1 MVTFSGCVFDGAGGK
16 EQPLPKQLIRA
27 IEDKEYNRAYA
38 LLRRMRREGV
48 ALEEGK
54 RAEALADALTCT
66 LKLFKTLYEQ
76 VFADVPDEGVWLTT
90 SFERVCG
97 SVSLHGCVRG
107 TLLTLAAALDRP
119 EHAKYLIEKGYDVN
133 GLLPPT
139 PGISEEEAEWEMGF
153 DKLKFVN
160 HFSQKC

>member
-76 VFADVPDEGVWLTT
+76 VFVTCRMRA
-90 SFERVCG
+90 CG
-97 SVSLHGCVRG
+97 LRRPLKEC
-107 TLLTLAAALDRP
+107 AAPFLFTA
-119 EHAKYLIEKGYDVN
+119 V
-133 GLLPPT
+133 
-139 PGISEEEAEWEMGF
+139 
-153 DKLKFVN
+153 
-160 HFSQKC
+160 

>member
-107 TLLTLAAALDRP
+107 TLLTLALRSIGRNTRNISSKKATMSTVFFRP
-119 EHAKYLIEKGYDVN
+119 HRGSARR
-133 GLLPPT
+133 
-139 PGISEEEAEWEMGF
+139 
-153 DKLKFVN
+153 KLSGRWASTN
-160 HFSQKC
+160 TRL

>member
-66 LKLFKTLYEQ
+66 LKLFKTLYDPIC
-76 VFADVPDEGVWLTT
+76 FVPL
-90 SFERVCG
+90 RV
-97 SVSLHGCVRG
+97 SGCD
-107 TLLTLAAALDRP
+107 AP
-119 EHAKYLIEKGYDVN
+119 QEYL
-133 GLLPPT
+133 
-139 PGISEEEAEWEMGF
+139 SEWPVPVYNSC
-153 DKLKFVN
+153 L
-160 HFSQKC
+160 SY